1 MFIAMHNRWRV
12 NEMKTN
18 YFKRILGGLILG
30 LFFAGMFVMSSA
42 TAQAQQNDDWWNR
55 NRRDNRVE
63 QNRDRDRDRQNR
75 RSERMNRNRNSRYND
90 GYPDLGGSFNLRQ
103 TALNAGFADG
113 AKEGRK
119 DRSKGERFD
128 FRDES
133 GYQKAT
139 RDYSSRLGDRGI
151 YQRYYREAF
160 ENGYDDGYAG
170 Y

>member
-1 MFIAMHNRWRV
+1 
-12 NEMKTN
+12 MKTT
-18 YFKRILGGLILG
+18 YFKRTLGGLILG

-55 NRRDNRVE
+55 NRRDNRVD
-63 QNRDRDRDRQNR
+63 QNRDQDRDRRNR
-75 RSERMNRNRNSRYND
+75 RNERMNRNRGGRYND
-90 GYPDLGGSFNLRQ
+90 GYPDLGGSFDLRQ

-119 DRSKGERFD
+119 DRNKRERFD

-133 GYQKAT
+133 GFQKAT
-139 RDYSSRLGDRGI
+139 RDYSSRLGDRGL

>member
-1 MFIAMHNRWRV
+1 MN
-12 NEMKTN
+12 TN

-30 LFFAGMFVMSSA
+30 LSFAGVFFMSSA
-42 TAQAQQNDDWWNR
+42 TAQAQQRDDWWNR
-55 NRRDNRVE
+55 NRRDDRIE
-63 QNRDRDRDRQNR
+63 QNRDQNR
-75 RSERMNRNRNSRYND
+75 RNRRWDRNRRDGRYND
-90 GYPDLGGSFNLRQ
+90 GYPDLGGSFDLRQ

-119 DRSKGERFD
+119 DRDRRERFD

-133 GYQKAT
+133 NYQKAT
-139 RDYSSRLGDRGI
+139 RDYSSRLGDRYL
-151 YQRYYREAF
+151 YQRYYRAAF

>member
-1 MFIAMHNRWRV
+1 
-12 NEMKTN
+12 MKTN

-30 LFFAGMFVMSSA
+30 LSFAGMFVMSSA

-63 QNRDRDRDRQNR
+63 QNRDRQNR
-75 RSERMNRNRNSRYND
+75 RNDRWNRNRRDGRYSD
-90 GYPDLGGSFNLRQ
+90 GYPDLGGSFDLRQ

-119 DRSKGERFD
+119 DRSKRERFD
-128 FRDES
+128 FRDE
-133 GYQKAT
+133 GNYQKAT
-139 RDYSSRLGDRGI
+139 RDYSSRLGDRGL

-160 ENGYDDGYAG
+160 EHGYDDGYAG

>member
-1 MFIAMHNRWRV
+1 M
-12 NEMKTN
+12 MKRS

-30 LFFAGMFVMSSA
+30 FSFAGIFVMSSA

-55 NRRDNRVE
+55 NRRDNRIERNRDRRDDRVE
-63 QNRDRDRDRQNR
+63 QNRDRQNR
-75 RSERMNRNRNSRYND
+75 RNERWNRNRNGRYND

-128 FRDES
+128 YRDES

-139 RDYSSRLGDRGI
+139 RDYSSKLGDRSI

>member
-1 MFIAMHNRWRV
+1 M
-12 NEMKTN
+12 MKTN
-18 YFKRILGGLILG
+18 YFKRTLGGLILG

-63 QNRDRDRDRQNR
+63 QNRDQNR
-75 RSERMNRNRNSRYND
+75 RNRRWDRNRRDGRYSD
-90 GYPDLGGSFNLRQ
+90 GYPDLGGSFDLRQ

-119 DRSKGERFD
+119 DRNNRERFD

-133 GYQKAT
+133 NFQKAT
-139 RDYSSRLGDRGI
+139 RDYSSRLGDRYL
-151 YQRYYREAF
+151 YQQYYRAAF

>member
-1 MFIAMHNRWRV
+1 
-12 NEMKTN
+12 MKTS

-30 LFFAGMFVMSSA
+30 VSFAGIFIMSSA
-42 TAQAQQNDDWWNR
+42 SAQAQQNDDWWNR

-63 QNRDRDRDRQNR
+63 QNRDQNRDRRGRRWDRNR
-75 RSERMNRNRNSRYND
+75 RDGRYND
-90 GYPDLGGSFNLRQ
+90 GYPDLGGSFDLRQ

-119 DRSKGERFD
+119 DRSKRERFD

-139 RDYSSRLGDRGI
+139 RDYSSRLGDRSL

>member
-1 MFIAMHNRWRV
+1 
-12 NEMKTN
+12 MKTN

-30 LFFAGMFVMSSA
+30 LSFAGMFVMSSA

-63 QNRDRDRDRQNR
+63 QNRDRRGRRWDRNR
-75 RSERMNRNRNSRYND
+75 RDGRFND
-90 GYPDLGGSFNLRQ
+90 GYPDLGGSFDLRQ

-119 DRSKGERFD
+119 DRNKRERFD

-133 GYQKAT
+133 SYQKAT
-139 RDYSSRLGDRGI
+139 RDYSSRLGDRGL

-160 ENGYDDGYAG
+160 EHGYDDGYAG

>member
-1 MFIAMHNRWRV
+1 
-12 NEMKTN
+12 MKRS

-30 LFFAGMFVMSSA
+30 LSFAGMFVMSSA

-63 QNRDRDRDRQNR
+63 QNRDRRDDRDRDRRGRRWDRNR
-75 RSERMNRNRNSRYND
+75 RDGRFSD
-90 GYPDLGGSFNLRQ
+90 GYPDLGGSFDLRQ

-119 DRSKGERFD
+119 DRNKRERFD

-133 GYQKAT
+133 AYQKAT
-139 RDYSSRLGDRGI
+139 RDYSSRLGDRYL
-151 YQRYYREAF
+151 YQQYYRAAF

>member
-1 MFIAMHNRWRV
+1 
-12 NEMKTN
+12 MKTK

-30 LFFAGMFVMSSA
+30 LSFAGMFVMSGAS
-42 TAQAQQNDDWWNR
+42 AQAQQNDDWWNR

-63 QNRDRDRDRQNR
+63 QNRDQNRDRQNR
-75 RSERMNRNRNSRYND
+75 RNDRLNRNRNGRYND

-119 DRSKGERFD
+119 DRSKRERFD

-139 RDYSSRLGDRGI
+139 RDYSSKRGDRGL

-160 ENGYDDGYAG
+160 ENGYADGYAG

>member
-1 MFIAMHNRWRV
+1 
-12 NEMKTN
+12 MKRS
-18 YFKRILGGLILG
+18 YFNRILGGLILG
-30 LFFAGMFVMSSA
+30 LSFAGMFVMSSA

-63 QNRDRDRDRQNR
+63 QNRDRRDDRDRRGRRWDRNR
-75 RSERMNRNRNSRYND
+75 RDGRYND
-90 GYPDLGGSFNLRQ
+90 GYPDLGGSFDLRQ

-119 DRSKGERFD
+119 DRSKRERFD

-139 RDYSSRLGDRGI
+139 RDYSSRLGDRGL

-160 ENGYDDGYAG
+160 EHGYDDGYAG

>member
-1 MFIAMHNRWRV
+1 
-12 NEMKTN
+12 MKTN

-30 LFFAGMFVMSSA
+30 LSFAGMFVMSSA

-63 QNRDRDRDRQNR
+63 QNRDQNR
-75 RSERMNRNRNSRYND
+75 RNRRWDRNRRDGRYSD
-90 GYPDLGGSFNLRQ
+90 GYPDLGGSFDLRQ

-119 DRSKGERFD
+119 DRNNRERFD

-133 GYQKAT
+133 GFQKAT
-139 RDYSSRLGDRGI
+139 RDYSSRLGDRYL
-151 YQRYYREAF
+151 YQQYYRAAF
-160 ENGYDDGYAG
+160 ENGYDDGYNG

>member
-1 MFIAMHNRWRV
+1 
-12 NEMKTN
+12 MKTN
-18 YFKRILGGLILG
+18 YFKRILGGLTLG
-30 LFFAGMFVMSSA
+30 LLFAGIFVMSSA

-63 QNRDRDRDRQNR
+63 QNRDRRDDRVDQNRDRRDGRRWDRNR
-75 RSERMNRNRNSRYND
+75 RDGRFSD

-119 DRSKGERFD
+119 DRNSRDRFD

-133 GYQKAT
+133 AYQKAS
-139 RDYSSRLGDRGI
+139 RDYSSRLGDRGL

-160 ENGYDDGYAG
+160 EHGYDDGYAG

>member
-1 MFIAMHNRWRV
+1 
-12 NEMKTN
+12 MKTN

-30 LFFAGMFVMSSA
+30 LSFAGMFVLSSA

-63 QNRDRDRDRQNR
+63 QNRDRRDDRVEQNRDRRGRQWDRNR
-75 RSERMNRNRNSRYND
+75 RDGRFSD
-90 GYPDLGGSFNLRQ
+90 GYPDLGGSFDLRQ

-119 DRSKGERFD
+119 DRNKRERFD

-133 GYQKAT
+133 SYQKAT
-139 RDYSSRLGDRGI
+139 RDYSSRLGDRGL

-160 ENGYDDGYAG
+160 EHGYDDGYAG

>member
-1 MFIAMHNRWRV
+1 M
-12 NEMKTN
+12 MKRN
-18 YFKRILGGLILG
+18 YFKRILGALILG
-30 LFFAGMFVMSSA
+30 LSFAGMFVMSSA

-63 QNRDRDRDRQNR
+63 QNRDRRDRRNDR
-75 RSERMNRNRNSRYND
+75 WNRNRRDGRYND
-90 GYPDLGGSFNLRQ
+90 GYPDLGGSFDLRQ

-139 RDYSSRLGDRGI
+139 RDYSSRLGDRYL

-160 ENGYDDGYAG
+160 EHGYDDGYAG

>member
-1 MFIAMHNRWRV
+1 
-12 NEMKTN
+12 MKIN

-42 TAQAQQNDDWWNR
+42 TAQAQQNQNDDWWNR

-63 QNRDRDRDRQNR
+63 QRDQNR
-75 RSERMNRNRNSRYND
+75 RGRRWDRNRRDGRYND
-90 GYPDLGGSFNLRQ
+90 GYPDLGGSFDLRQ

-119 DRSKGERFD
+119 DSSRRERFD

-133 GYQKAT
+133 GFQKAT
-139 RDYSSRLGDRGI
+139 RDYSSRLGDRNL

-160 ENGYDDGYAG
+160 ENGYADGYAG

>member
-1 MFIAMHNRWRV
+1 
-12 NEMKTN
+12 MKNN

-30 LFFAGMFVMSSA
+30 LSFAGVFVMSSA
-42 TAQAQQNDDWWNR
+42 TTQEQQRDDWWNR
-55 NRRDNRVE
+55 NRRDLDDRIE
-63 QNRDRDRDRQNR
+63 QRDQNR
-75 RSERMNRNRNSRYND
+75 RNRRWDRNRRDGRFGD
-90 GYPDLGGSFNLRQ
+90 GYPDLGGSFDLRQ

-119 DRSKGERFD
+119 DRNNRERFD

-139 RDYSSRLGDRGI
+139 RDYSSRLGDRYL
-151 YQRYYREAF
+151 YQQYYRAAF

>member
-1 MFIAMHNRWRV
+1 
-12 NEMKTN
+12 MKRN

-30 LFFAGMFVMSSA
+30 LSFAGMFVMSSA

-63 QNRDRDRDRQNR
+63 QNRDRRGRQWDRNR
-75 RSERMNRNRNSRYND
+75 RDGRFSD
-90 GYPDLGGSFNLRQ
+90 GYPDLGGSFDLRQ

-119 DRSKGERFD
+119 DRSKRERFD

-139 RDYSSRLGDRGI
+139 RDYSSRLGDRGL

-160 ENGYDDGYAG
+160 EHGYDDGYAG

>member
-1 MFIAMHNRWRV
+1 
-12 NEMKTN
+12 MKTN
-18 YFKRILGGLILG
+18 YLKRILGGLILG
-30 LFFAGMFVMSSA
+30 LSFAGIFMMSSA
-42 TAQAQQNDDWWNR
+42 TAQAQQRDDWWNR
-55 NRRDNRVE
+55 NRRDDRVE
-63 QNRDRDRDRQNR
+63 QNRDRRDRRNDR
-75 RSERMNRNRNSRYND
+75 WNRNRRDGRYND
-90 GYPDLGGSFNLRQ
+90 GYPDLGGSFDLRQ

-119 DRSKGERFD
+119 DRNNRERFD

-139 RDYSSRLGDRGI
+139 RDYSSRLGDRGL

-160 ENGYDDGYAG
+160 EHGYDDGYAG